1 MIVNDVRK
9 KLTNVK
15 IPGIT
20 HVYSYSS
27 TPAVENKQN
36 TCSVILSD
44 LPEIDD
50 THGSNGTTSSLF
62 RLRVLISKGSQNSI
76 PIDTIENSIV
86 SFFVDK
92 NNWPDHVPWIKQ
104 DGSYHTVDPDRNWR
118 TLSYLYFEKRINK
131 WN

>member
-9 KLTNVK
+9 ALTNVK

-27 TPAVENKQN
+27 TPTAEDKQT

-44 LPEIDD
+44 LPTIDD
-50 THGSNGTTSSLF
+50 SHGSNNATSTLV

-86 SFFVDK
+86 SFFIDK
-92 NNWPDHVPWIKQ
+92 NNWPNHVPWIKQ